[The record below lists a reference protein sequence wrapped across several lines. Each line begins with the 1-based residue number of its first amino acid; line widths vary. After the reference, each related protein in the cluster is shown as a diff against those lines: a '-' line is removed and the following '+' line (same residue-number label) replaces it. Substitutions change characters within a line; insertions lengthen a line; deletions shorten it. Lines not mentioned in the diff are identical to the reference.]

1 VNILEQI
8 VAVKKDE
15 IRKLR
20 ADYRLRNFYDSP
32 HFDRTAE
39 RFQKGVTSTKELSV
53 IAEIKKASPS
63 AGVICSAF
71 DPAAIARGYEDNG
84 AAAISVLTD
93 RQFFQGHIEFLQTI
107 ADFSR
112 VPLLRKDFILDEYQ
126 VFESRWAG
134 ADAILLIAEILS
146 ASQIV
151 ELSDAAR
158 EAGLDVLLELHNADQ
173 LRKIDLSRNRII
185 GINNRNLETFS
196 VDLNTCIS
204 IKQTL
209 PSWVAVVAESGIK
222 GPEEIR
228 AIKKARIDGI
238 LVGEHLMRAE
248 NPGLALKELRRHC
261 TDES

>member
-1 VNILEQI
+1 MNILDQI
-8 VAVKKDE
+8 VAVKKEE
-15 IRKLR
+15 IKKLR
-20 ADYRLRNFYDSP
+20 AGYRLRNFYDSP
-32 HFDRTAE
+32 HFGRTVG
-39 RFQKGVTSTKELSV
+39 RFRKAVTNPDELSV

-63 AGVICSAF
+63 AGVIRSDF

-112 VPLLRKDFILDEYQ
+112 VPLLRKDFIIDEYQ

-151 ELSDAAR
+151 ELSAAAR
-158 EAGLDVLLELHNADQ
+158 EAGLDVLLELHHADQ
-173 LRKIDLSRNRII
+173 LQKIDLLRNRII
-185 GINNRNLETFS
+185 GINNRDLKAFS
-196 VDLNTCIS
+196 VDINTCIG
-204 IKQTL
+204 IKQIL
-209 PSWVAVVAESGIK
+209 PSGVAVVAESGIK
-222 GPEEIR
+222 GATEIR
-228 AIKKARIDGI
+228 VIRNAGIDAI

-248 NPGLALKELRRHC
+248 NPGLALKELR
-261 TDES
+261 DAG